1 MFQVEKKVLNNG
13 LRILT
18 VPMKNSEAV
27 TIQVL
32 VGVGSKNETKK
43 INGISHFLEHLFF
56 KGTKNRPNP
65 GDLDRE
71 IDKIGA
77 DHNAL
82 TSHEATI
89 YWIKSAAKDFDIILD
104 IISDIVLNPLF
115 KEEEIE
121 KERGVIL
128 QEISMYEDM
137 PQRKVVDDLLWL
149 SYGDQPVGR
158 PLPGTKKTVMAIKRR
173 DILKYQNKNYSAQ
186 NTIVVV
192 SGGIDK
198 KEAEIK
204 IKKAFN
210 YLRPGS
216 AASAEKTKVPQKSPR
231 IKIINKKTDQSH
243 LVAGFPV
250 FDMFDERRY
259 ALNILSAILGGNTSS
274 RLFMEIR
281 QKLGLAY
288 YVGSWNWLQKDTGM
302 LGIRAG
308 VSHDNLE
315 KTIAK
320 ISEILAN
327 LKKNGVSKTELEN
340 AKSFIR
346 GQTALSFETSD
357 QVADFYGEQE
367 LFYKKIMQPED
378 ILGKIEKVSQNDILR
393 LTKSV
398 LSPEKLNMAVI
409 GHYKNPEKKQEI
421 CKKII
426 KNI

>member
-1 MFQVEKKVLNNG
+1 M
-13 LRILT
+13 

-32 VGVGSKNETKK
+32 VGAGSKNEAKN

-77 DHNAL
+77 DHSAF

-104 IISDIVLNPLF
+104 IISDMVLNSLF

-137 PQRKVVDDLLWL
+137 PQRKVVDDLFFLA
-149 SYGDQPVGR
+149 YGDQPIGR
-158 PLPGTKKTVMAIKRR
+158 PITGTKKTMMAIKRP
-173 DILKYQNKNYSAQ
+173 DILKYQNKNYSAR
-186 NTIVVV
+186 NTIIIV

-198 KEAEIK
+198 KEAETK

-210 YLRPGS
+210 KLKPGS
-216 AASAEKTKVPQKSPR
+216 IARTGKTKVFQKSSR

-243 LVAGFPV
+243 LIMGFPV
-250 FDMFDERRY
+250 FGMFDERRY
-259 ALNILSAILGGNTSS
+259 ALNVLSAVLGGNTSS

-288 YVGSWNWLQKDTGM
+288 YVGSWSWLQKDTGM

-308 VSHDNLE
+308 VSHDNFE

-320 ISEILAN
+320 ISEILAG
-327 LKKNGVSKTELEN
+327 LKKNGVSKIELEN

-346 GQTALSFETSD
+346 GQTALGFETSD

-378 ILGKIEKVSQNDILR
+378 ILEKIEKVSQNDILR
-393 LTKSV
+393 LTKSTFM
-398 LSPEKLNMAVI
+398 PEKLNMAVI
-409 GHYKNPEKKQEI
+409 GHYKNPEKKQEV

-426 KNI
+426 NKI